1 VTLAPEVIVCA
12 AGVHAIVAGSVMVY
26 VIDALLAP
34 KLALPAYDA
43 VIVWASDMGV
53 VGGVVDGDGCVP
65 PVNADVV
72 AVTTP
77 LALTATALA
86 SVVAVVVS
94 VIVVLP
100 LVAAAPPAVTVVVAV
115 NTTDAPYPSCVAGF
129 ALSVVVVGAAAADA
143 IAVCPKN
150 AMASPNKTLNRV
162 SSERRSDCAEAK
174 AETKIPF

>member
-12 AGVHAIVAGSVMVY
+12 AGVHAMVAGSVMVY
-26 VIDALLAP
+26 VIDVLLAP

-43 VIVWASDMGV
+43 VIVWASVIGV
-53 VGGVVDGDGCVP
+53 VGGVVDGEGCVP

-77 LALTATALA
+77 LALTVTAFA

-94 VIVVLP
+94 VIVVVP

-115 NTTDAPYPSCVAGF
+115 NTTDAPYPSWVAGL
-129 ALSVVVVGAAAADA
+129 AVSVVVVGAAAADP

-150 AMASPNKTLNRV
+150 AMVSANKTLMRA
-162 SSERRSDCAEAK
+162 SSDRLSDCAETK
-174 AETKIPF
+174 AETKLPF